1 MNINIKRIIFSV
13 LIILNC
19 IAIFLFSAQN
29 AEKSSKTSGV
39 IVNRVVDIVS
49 IVNKNV
55 KEESLIDNVTFYA
68 RKLAHFS
75 IYTLL
80 GIWLLN
86 EMNTF
91 KISTLKRV
99 IICLSF
105 GVIYAISDEFHQS
118 FISGRSQEI
127 RDVCIDA
134 CGVLFGCILVL
145 IIGKILKLIKRKLK
159 PSKIN
164 TSVIEENRIWGH

>member
-1 MNINIKRIIFSV
+1 MNINIKRIIFV
-13 LIILNC
+13 ILIILNC
-19 IAIFLFSAQN
+19 IAIFIFSAQN

-39 IVNRVVDIVS
+39 IVNKVVDTVVN
-49 IVNKNV
+49 VNKKV
-55 KEESLIDNVTFYA
+55 KKESLKDSITFYV

-91 KISTLKRV
+91 KVSTLKRT
-99 IICLSF
+99 IICLVF
-105 GVIYAISDEFHQS
+105 GAIYAVTDEFHQS
-118 FISGRSQEI
+118 FVSGRSQEI
-127 RDVCIDA
+127 RDVCIDT

-145 IIGKILKLIKRKLK
+145 ATGKIIDMIKRKLRQ
-159 PSKIN
+159 SKTN
-164 TSVIEENRIWGH
+164 TSVIEEN

>member
-1 MNINIKRIIFSV
+1 MNINIKRIIFAILV
-13 LIILNC
+13 ILNC
-19 IAIFLFSAQN
+19 IAIFMFSAQN

-39 IVNRVVDIVS
+39 IVNRVVDTVS
-49 IVNKNV
+49 TVNKKV
-55 KEESLIDNVTFYA
+55 KKETLKNSITFYV

-99 IICLSF
+99 IISLSF
-105 GVIYAISDEFHQS
+105 GVIYAVSDEFHQS

-127 RDVCIDA
+127 RDVCIDT

-145 IIGKILKLIKRKLK
+145 LIGKIFKLIKRKFS
-159 PSKIN
+159 PNKIN
-164 TSVIEENRIWGH
+164 SSIVKENRI